1 MITFF
6 IQVHHMQYQFKVWGE
21 FSCFIQEANL
31 LGSLSTSKK
40 LRNDITFLKSF
51 LCSYQRLKYRK
62 TSNIQNAGM
71 LSTGNP
77 SGERTEGAKNWF
89 IEKIKD
95 SCFFAFCNRDIMGS
109 YIFNSNKGKV
119 NGLWKVTTLNFI
131 RVHIITK
138 IGWFLTLMSNNS
150 C

>member
-1 MITFF
+1 MLAKKKTR
-6 IQVHHMQYQFKVWGE
+6 QYLHMSLNDSLLISWRQINDNLYHTSSHLQYQFKVWGE
-21 FSCFIQEANL
+21 FSCFIHEANL
-31 LGSLSTSKK
+31 LRSLSTSKK
-40 LRNDITFLKSF
+40 LRNDITLLKSF

-62 TSNIQNAGM
+62 TLRIQNAGM

-109 YIFNSNKGKV
+109 YIFNSN
-119 NGLWKVTTLNFI
+119 
-131 RVHIITK
+131 
-138 IGWFLTLMSNNS
+138 
-150 C
+150 